1 MKNILPELGGI
12 ILFHREKSG
21 LSREELA
28 KLAGVGK
35 TFIFDVEHGKI
46 SVKLS
51 TLQPILEV
59 LNITLEFKSPYMED
73 YFNEKSKSICG

>member
-1 MKNILPELGGI
+1 MKNHILELGKI

-21 LSREELA
+21 LSRGELA

-46 SVKLS
+46 SIKLS
-51 TLQPILEV
+51 TLQRILEV
-59 LNITLEFKSPYMED
+59 LNISLTFKSPYMDE
-73 YFNEKSKSICG
+73 YFK

>member
-1 MKNILPELGGI
+1 MKNIIPEIGKI

-35 TFIFDVEHGKI
+35 TFVYDVEHGKI
-46 SVKLS
+46 TVKLS
-51 TLQPILEV
+51 TLQKILEV
-59 LNITLEFKSPYMED
+59 LNITLSFKSPYMDE
-73 YFNEKSKSICG
+73 YFK